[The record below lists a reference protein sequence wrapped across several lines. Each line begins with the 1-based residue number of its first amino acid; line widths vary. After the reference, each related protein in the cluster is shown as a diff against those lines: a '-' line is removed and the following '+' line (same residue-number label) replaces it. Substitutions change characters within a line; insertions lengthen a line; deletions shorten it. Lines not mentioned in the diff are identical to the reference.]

1 MLKRRGLAILHEAT
15 VAPSGYI
22 SLSYP
27 CSVEV
32 EKNNEK
38 PIFLP
43 IPLYLLCNQMGGKL
57 VGK

>member
-32 EKNNEK
+32 EKTMKNQSFS
-38 PIFLP
+38 PS
-43 IPLYLLCNQMGGKL
+43 LCISYATRW
-57 VGK
+57 VGS